1 VTDRERRF
9 DLDHDFPLPPV
20 HSGMTP
26 SEAEFAADLSAVQ
39 ADDALLDALGGSD
52 PKIADGLGDLELNAL
67 LLAWRRDIDSEPL
80 ADLVDT
86 DTAVTTV
93 KTAAL
98 AKRHAGRGRK
108 RRMLVPVAAAA
119 AVLAIAFTGTGLAA
133 RDAQPGDTLWGLTKV
148 LYSDHARSIEAAA
161 AARVDLQ
168 TANIALAGGRINDA
182 RKALDN
188 AQAAL
193 KQVAVEDNLNQLMQQ
208 HRELSA
214 QLESP
219 NPAPT
224 HAPVIPASP
233 STLPPSQTKTQ
244 PPPPTSSQL
253 PAGTGGGTTT
263 PPSSTTST
271 PPPASSTPTP
281 TPSTTPPA
289 SGTGSKPGSNPGS
302 SPRYS
307 TSSDTSLP
315 TSAAAQPAAAQP
327 AALPLGAVEPAAV
340 VPLAVVP
347 PQAPVTP

>member
-1 VTDRERRF
+1 VTDRERRN
-9 DLDHDFPLPPV
+9 DLDHDFPVPPFD
-20 HSGMTP
+20 SGMTP

-98 AKRHAGRGRK
+98 AKRHARHGRK

-168 TANIALAGGRINDA
+168 RANIALAGGRINDA

-233 STLPPSQTKTQ
+233 STLPPSQTSQTQ
-244 PPPPTSSQL
+244 PPPPASSQL

-289 SGTGSKPGSNPGS
+289 SGTGSKPGS

-315 TSAAAQPAAAQP
+315 TPAAGAQPAASP
-327 AALPLGAVEPAAV
+327 PGEPPAAV
-340 VPLAVVP
+340 
-347 PQAPVTP
+347 TT

>member
-1 VTDRERRF
+1 VTDRERRN
-9 DLDHDFPLPPV
+9 DLDHDFPLPPFD
-20 HSGMTP
+20 SGMTP

-98 AKRHAGRGRK
+98 AKRHARHGRK

-289 SGTGSKPGSNPGS
+289 SGTGSKPGS

-315 TSAAAQPAAAQP
+315 TPAAGAQPAASPP
-327 AALPLGAVEPAAV
+327 AAGGPPAAV
-340 VPLAVVP
+340 
-347 PQAPVTP
+347 TP